1 MLKKMKLQKRLLLL
15 GITLTALPL
24 LFALGVV
31 IIQNNQNT
39 ATAREESMKLA
50 DADFNHLVQG
60 VYTLAT
66 TQQELIEKEIASSL
80 NVAEDLAHKKG
91 GLNLGLETV
100 NWQAVNQLSKEKT
113 SVSLPKMQVGTEW
126 LGQVNEK
133 EAAVPVVDEVKNLVQ
148 TTCTIFQKMN
158 AAGDMLRVAT
168 NVMKAD
174 GGRAIATYI
183 PNANAD
189 GSANPVIQAV
199 MRGETFVGRAF
210 VVNAWY
216 ITAYKPILD
225 ASRQII
231 GMLFVGVP
239 QESTVSL
246 RKAIMETVV
255 GKTGNVEVLDG
266 KGTYVISKGGG
277 EDGKIVMDLKD
288 AQGLPYVQKI
298 IERALALDPG
308 KIGELQTSWKDSGSK
323 ETRVKLF
330 KFTYFKKWDWVIVAS
345 TFQDEILGSARLI
358 EEKAR
363 HGLIWLIGLVLL
375 SIVVSSIVWY
385 FVARGIARPVQS
397 AANRL
402 RDIAEGE
409 GDLTMRLEC
418 TSSDEIGEMAR
429 WFNIFVEKLQ
439 GIITKVS
446 GNTVAVEKSSHELMD
461 IANEMAEK
469 SDDTSSRAS
478 SVATAA
484 EEMSSNLNA
493 VAAAMEESSTNA
505 SMVANAAEQMATT
518 FGNIVRNVESAT
530 AISGKAVEQTAGTAG
545 KMAILGQAAIS
556 IGRVTET
563 ITEISEQTNLL
574 ALNAT
579 IEAARAG
586 DAGKGFAVVA
596 NEIKDLARQTA
607 TATLDIK
614 RQIEEIQST
623 TSETVKEIDQI
634 ADVIS
639 KVNDIVASISADVEA
654 QSTSTQ
660 EIAENIAQASVGIQE
675 VNENV
680 GQSSRVATDM
690 AMDIAMVNTAS
701 EAISGSSSKVKTSA
715 QDLQSMAG
723 ELSRLVGSFKV

>member
-1 MLKKMKLQKRLLLL
+1 MLKRLRLQKRLLFL
-15 GITLTALPL
+15 GIILTAVPL
-24 LFALGVV
+24 LFALCVV
-31 IIQNNQNT
+31 IVQNNQNT
-39 ATAREESMKLA
+39 ATARTESMKLA

-60 VYTLAT
+60 VYTLAI

-80 NVAEDLAHKKG
+80 NVAEDLAQKQG
-91 GLNLGLETV
+91 GLNLGAETIG
-100 NWQAVNQLSKEKT
+100 WDAVNQLSKEKT
-113 SVSLPKMQVGTEW
+113 VVSLPKMQVGTEW
-126 LGQVNEK
+126 LGQIKGK
-133 EAAVPVVDEVKNLVQ
+133 ETIVPVVDEVRNLVQ
-148 TTCTIFQKMN
+148 TTCTIFQRMN
-158 AAGDMLRVAT
+158 PAGDMLRVAT
-168 NVMKAD
+168 NVMLAD
-174 GGRAIATYI
+174 GQRAIGTYI
-183 PNANAD
+183 PGTNAD
-189 GSANPVIQAV
+189 GSANPVIQTV
-199 MRGETFVGRAF
+199 MKGETFVGRAF

-216 ITAYKPILD
+216 ITAYKPIFD
-225 ASRQII
+225 AGQQII
-231 GMLFVGVP
+231 GMLYVGVP

-246 RKAIMETVV
+246 RKAIMEMVV
-255 GKTGNVEVLDG
+255 GQTGNVEVLDS
-266 KGTYVISKGGG
+266 KGAYVISKGGG
-277 EDGKIVMDLKD
+277 QDGKVVLDLKD
-288 AQGLPYVQKI
+288 ANGLAYVQEI
-298 IERALALDPG
+298 IKAALALGPG
-308 KIGELQTSWKDSGSK
+308 EVGELQTSWNESST
-323 ETRVKLF
+323 EESRIKLF

-345 TFQDEILGSARLI
+345 TFQDEILGSAHLI

-363 HGLIWLIGLVLL
+363 HGLIWMVGLVML
-375 SIVVSSIVWY
+375 SIVVSSRIWF
-385 FVARGIARPVQS
+385 FVARGIARPVQD
-397 AANRL
+397 AVNRL

-409 GDLTMRLEC
+409 GDLTMRLES
-418 TSSDEIGEMAR
+418 TSGDEIGEMAR
-429 WFNIFVEKLQ
+429 WFNVFVEKLQ
-439 GIITKVS
+439 GIISKVS
-446 GNTVAVEKSSHELMD
+446 GNTVAVEKSSHDLMD
-461 IANEMAEK
+461 IAAEMAEK

-493 VAAAMEESSTNA
+493 VAAAMEQSSTNA
-505 SMVANAAEQMATT
+505 SMVSNAAEQMAAT

-623 TSETVKEIDQI
+623 TSETVREIDQI

-639 KVNDIVASISADVEA
+639 RVNDIVASISADVEA

-690 AMDIAMVNTAS
+690 AMDIAMVNTAA
-701 EAISGSSSKVKTSA
+701 ETISGSSAKVKTSA
-715 QDLQSMAG
+715 QDLQNMAS

>member
-1 MLKKMKLQKRLLLL
+1 MLKRMKLQRRLLLL
-15 GITLTALPL
+15 GITLTVLPL
-24 LFALGVV
+24 LFALAVV
-31 IIQNNQNT
+31 IFQNSQNT
-39 ATAREESMKLA
+39 ATARDESMKLA
-50 DADFNHLVQG
+50 DADFNHLIQG

-80 NVAEDLAHKKG
+80 NVAEDLAKKKG
-91 GLNLGLETV
+91 GILLGQETV
-100 NWQAVNQLSKEKT
+100 DWQAVNQLSKEET
-113 SVSLPKMQVGTEW
+113 TVSLAKIQVGSEW
-126 LGQVNEK
+126 LGQIKGK
-133 EAAVPVVDEVKNLVQ
+133 EVPVLVVDEVRDLVQ

-168 NVMKAD
+168 NVMKVD
-174 GGRAIATYI
+174 GQRAIGTFI
-183 PNANAD
+183 PSTNPD
-189 GSANPVIQAV
+189 GTPNPVIAAV
-199 MRGETFVGRAF
+199 MKGETYVGRAF

-225 ASRQII
+225 ANRQII
-231 GMLFVGVP
+231 GMLYVGVP

-246 RKAIMETVV
+246 RKAIMEMVV
-255 GKTGNVEVLDG
+255 GKSGNVEVLDS

-277 EDGKIVMDLKD
+277 EDGKVVMDVQD
-288 AQGLPYVQKI
+288 ANGLSYVQKI
-298 IERALALDPG
+298 TEEALKLGPG
-308 KIGELQTSWKDSGSK
+308 QVGELRTSWKDSNSAGP
-323 ETRVKLF
+323 RVKLY
-330 KFTYFKKWDWVIVAS
+330 KFTYFKKWDWIIIAS

-363 HGLIWLIGLVLL
+363 HGLAWLIGLVLL
-375 SIVVSSIVWY
+375 SIVVSSAVWF
-385 FVARGIARPVQS
+385 FVARGIARPVQN
-397 AANRL
+397 AVNRL

-446 GNTVAVEKSSHELMD
+446 GNTVAVERSSHELMD
-461 IANEMAEK
+461 IAKEMAEK
-469 SDDTSSRAS
+469 ADDTSSRAS

-505 SMVANAAEQMATT
+505 SMVSSAAEHMAAT
-518 FGNIVRNVESAT
+518 FGNIVRNVDNAS

-586 DAGKGFAVVA
+586 ESGKGFAVVA
-596 NEIKDLARQTA
+596 NEIKELARQTA
-607 TATLDIK
+607 AATLDIK

-634 ADVIS
+634 SDVIC

-701 EAISGSSSKVKTSA
+701 EAISGNSSKVKTSA
-715 QDLQSMAG
+715 QDLQSMAE

>member
-80 NVAEDLAHKKG
+80 NVAEDLAQKKG

-113 SVSLPKMQVGTEW
+113 LVSLPKMQVGTEW

-133 EAAVPVVDEVKNLVQ
+133 EAAVPVVDEVKDLVQ

-469 SDDTSSRAS
+469 SNDTSSRAS